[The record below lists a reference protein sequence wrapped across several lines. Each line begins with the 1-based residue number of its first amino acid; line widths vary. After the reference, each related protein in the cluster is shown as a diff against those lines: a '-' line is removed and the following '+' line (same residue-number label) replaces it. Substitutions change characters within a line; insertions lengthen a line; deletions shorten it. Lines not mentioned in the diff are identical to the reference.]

1 MQSANISTSAQA
13 FPTCATMRAMQT
25 TKKPK
30 KISTSDDAARPR
42 RAVTQKTEKTVRGGA
57 SVKRAVAPRSQTSP
71 KTDKSRISERNDGLK
86 RSEPRKASK
95 TVTAKGDSPR
105 RAPAQKPGKAP
116 VVAAKPRRTGTKLSR
131 LLDLNVAPVKT
142 PPPAAR
148 SHLDTG
154 AGTALTHWLL
164 YCRAGFEKDCA
175 QEAVAQARA
184 QRPVLAE
191 QPATLVDSGYA
202 LVAINEQ
209 ALDYRELIFA
219 RQLIRLEHIIE
230 ELPERDRLTPLLAAI
245 AAIPGNFS
253 ALWLEVPDTND
264 GKTLSAF
271 TRRFQPLL
279 ETALKEQGRLLDAT
293 NDSVRTE
300 PVEAGTESAPFIHP
314 STRSGRTD
322 KLQRLHIFF
331 PDKTAALIGT
341 SDPYNS
347 SSSIM
352 GIARQSIPSEAPS
365 RSTLKLAE
373 AIDVFLDKS
382 EQTRLLRSGMTAV
395 DLGAAPGGWT
405 WQMVRRGIR
414 VTAVDN
420 GDMKGT
426 MDKNPLVEHLR
437 QDGFKYAPRK
447 AVDWLICD
455 MVEKPAKV
463 AELVG
468 NWFVSGWCKH
478 AIFNLKLPMKQRV
491 AALDA
496 ALNGIRSRLKMEGI
510 SYKLSAKQLY
520 HDREEVTVFL
530 SKTKNR

>member
-1 MQSANISTSAQA
+1 
-13 FPTCATMRAMQT
+13 MR
-25 TKKPK
+25 
-30 KISTSDDAARPR
+30 S
-42 RAVTQKTEKTVRGGA
+42 
-57 SVKRAVAPRSQTSP
+57 
-71 KTDKSRISERNDGLK
+71 
-86 RSEPRKASK
+86 
-95 TVTAKGDSPR
+95 DSPR
-105 RAPAQKPGKAP
+105 RAPAQKPKTT
-116 VVAAKPRRTGTKLSR
+116 VVTAKPRRTGTKLSR
-131 LLDLNVAPVKT
+131 LLAVAPVKT
-142 PPPAAR
+142 PPPAAKSR
-148 SHLDTG
+148 PEGS
-154 AGTALTHWLL
+154 ASTALTHWLL

-191 QPATLVDSGYA
+191 QPAALADSGYA

-209 ALDYRELIFA
+209 ALNYRELIFA
-219 RQLIRLEHIIE
+219 RQLIRLQCIIE
-230 ELPERDRLTPLLAAI
+230 ELPERDRLTPLLAEI

-279 ETALKEQGRLLDAT
+279 ETALKEQGRLLD
-293 NDSVRTE
+293 D
-300 PVEAGTESAPFIHP
+300 I
-314 STRSGRTD
+314 
-322 KLQRLHIFF
+322 KLPRLHIFF

-347 SSSIM
+347 SSSVM
-352 GIARQSIPSEAPS
+352 GIARQSMPAEAPS

-405 WQMVRRGIR
+405 WQMTRRGIR

-420 GDMKGT
+420 GDMKGA
-426 MDKNPLVEHLR
+426 MAKNPLVEHLR

-491 AALDA
+491 SALDA
-496 ALNGIRSRLKMEGI
+496 ALNGIRSRLDMEGI